1 MFKSMTGYGKG
12 ETEFVAGRLTVEIRT
27 VNHRYGEISV
37 KMPRSFLA
45 FENDV
50 RKAVAARLSRGKI
63 DVFIQQ
69 AETGAARSAPQVNIG
84 LAALYRDAFRRLK
97 ADLELPG
104 DVDLPLIVAQRD
116 VVAAAEGEAD
126 MDTEAIR
133 QVLLD
138 AVSQAV
144 AGVEAMRIR
153 EGAALLT
160 DLQVRRQTIASLVE
174 QVAVKSPQTVADA
187 AVRLRERIAQLTG
200 ESGCD
205 EARLAQEIALMA
217 DRSDIT
223 EEVVRFRSHLLQFD
237 TILQIAEPVGR
248 KLDFLM
254 QEFNR
259 EANTIGSKAN
269 DAEIARLVVELKAE
283 LEKIR
288 EQVQNIE

>member
-1 MFKSMTGYGKG
+1 MPPPKRVRRKPRN
-12 ETEFVAGRLTVEIRT
+12 EQLPAHLP
-27 VNHRYGEISV
+27 RYEV
-37 KMPRSFLA
+37 PA
-45 FENDV
+45 
-50 RKAVAARLSRGKI
+50 AVPDESLS
-63 DVFIQQ
+63 
-69 AETGAARSAPQVNIG
+69 
-84 LAALYRDAFRRLK
+84 
-97 ADLELPG
+97 
-104 DVDLPLIVAQRD
+104 VDLRRGFADRSLRLAQIPD
-116 VVAAAEGEAD
+116 
-126 MDTEAIR
+126 EAIR

-174 QVAVKSPQTVADA
+174 QVAVKSPQAVADA

-200 ESGCD
+200 ETGCD